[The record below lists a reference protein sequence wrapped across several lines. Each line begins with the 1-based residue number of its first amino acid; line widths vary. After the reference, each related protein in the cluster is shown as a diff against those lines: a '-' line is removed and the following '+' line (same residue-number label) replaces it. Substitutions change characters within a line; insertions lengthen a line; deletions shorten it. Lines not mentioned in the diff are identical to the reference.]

1 MEANQVKLM
10 PGTSGPSRYFPFARN
25 GNVLL
30 GIRPQHIADG
40 ESMDI
45 EGTTYFAARLR
56 SAPEDGLFAAEDAA
70 KTVVSFPNNPP
81 NLWDAWPSVTWEK
94 ASPKRA
100 STTVG
105 VLLNGKFKGT
115 TEEKETL
122 LKQIA
127 NGQLTGR
134 MAEYLIELAG
144 HENMIVGYRELKAW
158 LDGQYNPII
167 EGIIDSVEKH
177 EKLKTA
183 AKETIGV
190 FGMQAALLQKVYG
203 QNEAA
208 QTVFEDAEGEVVA
221 SGEEALAGAE
231 EPVDGEA
238 EVETDTEA

>member
-1 MEANQVKLM
+1 MEQNQVKLM
-10 PGTSGPSRYFPFARN
+10 PGTSGPSRYFPFARK

-40 ESMDI
+40 EAMDI

-81 NLWDAWPSVTWEK
+81 NLWDAWPGVTWEK

-115 TEEKETL
+115 DEERKTL
-122 LKQIA
+122 IDQIGH
-127 NGQLTGR
+127 GQLTGK

-158 LDGQYNPII
+158 LDTQYNPII
-167 EGIIDSVEKH
+167 ESILDSIEKH
-177 EKLKTA
+177 EKLKVA
-183 AKETIGV
+183 AKESIGV
-190 FGMQAALLQKVYG
+190 FGMQAALMQKVYG
-203 QNEAA
+203 ETHAA
-208 QTVFEDAEGEVVA
+208 QTVFENEDGEVIA
-221 SGEEALAGAE
+221 SGEEALAEAE
-231 EPVDGEA
+231 DGEGEA
-238 EVETDTEA
+238 ETTEET

>member
-81 NLWDAWPSVTWEK
+81 NLWDAWPGVTWEK

-115 TEEKETL
+115 DEERKTL
-122 LKQIA
+122 IDQIGH
-127 NGQLTGR
+127 GQLTGK

-203 QNEAA
+203 QTEAA
-208 QTVFEDAEGEVVA
+208 QTVFENEDGEVVA
-221 SGEEALAGAE
+221 SAE
-231 EPVDGEA
+231 EVEDEPEEVEDGEGEA
-238 EVETDTEA
+238 ETTKET

>member
-10 PGTSGPSRYFPFARN
+10 PGTSGPSRYFPFARKS
-25 GNVLL
+25 NVLL

-40 ESMDI
+40 QSMDI

-56 SAPEDGLFAAEDAA
+56 SAPEDGLFAEEDAA

-81 NLWDAWPSVTWEK
+81 NLWEAWPGVTWEK

-115 TEEKETL
+115 DEERKQL
-122 LKQIA
+122 LDQIGH
-127 NGQLTGR
+127 GQLTGK
-134 MAEYLIELAG
+134 MAEYLMELAG
-144 HENMIVGYRELKAW
+144 FDNMIVGYRELKAW
-158 LDGQYNPII
+158 LDTQYNPII
-167 EGIIDSVEKH
+167 EGILDGIEKH

-183 AKETIGV
+183 AKENVGV

-221 SGEEALAGAE
+221 SSEEALSEAA
-231 EPVDGEA
+231 DGEDG
-238 EVETDTEA
+238 VETDTEPKTG